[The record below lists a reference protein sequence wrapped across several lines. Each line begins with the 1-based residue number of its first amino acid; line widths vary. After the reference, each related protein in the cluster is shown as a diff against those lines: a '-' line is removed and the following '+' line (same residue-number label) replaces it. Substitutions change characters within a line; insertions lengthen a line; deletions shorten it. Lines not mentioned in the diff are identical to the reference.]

1 MPLRSPLYS
10 QRSLV
15 LTLVALL
22 GAGFLATSF
31 LSYYASRASIRDN
44 IVNTELPL
52 TSDTVYSEIQ
62 KDLVRP
68 ILISSMMAR
77 DTFMRDWVVNGEKDS
92 DQMTRYL
99 NEVMTH
105 YGAYTAFFVSN
116 TSLTYYHA
124 KGVLKQVKATE
135 ARDAWYF
142 RVRDMKG
149 PYEINVD
156 PDLANKDDLTFF
168 INYKVYDY
176 NDRFIGAA
184 GVGLTVDAV
193 IKLIDKYQQRYQ
205 RSVYFVDNFG
215 RLVLTGAEGG
225 PQGARIGQKLGELD
239 SMKDLVSR
247 LPQPHSGSYEYSVQG
262 QGHFL
267 NVRFIPEL
275 NWYLFV
281 DKREDSAL
289 GEIRQSL
296 YLNLLICLLV
306 TLTVLALLNRAIKRY
321 QDKIQAQ
328 AILDSLTELPNRRG
342 FDLLAAQAMHEARRE
357 PKPLTAL
364 LLDLD
369 HFKTL
374 NDTYGHLAG
383 DQVLIGFARDLESCL
398 RHSDIVCRWGGEE
411 FIVLLKDT
419 DGKTGLMIAEKIRQH
434 VEQQRYAYNDKAL
447 QLTVSIGLTTLQA
460 DDTLHSLLS
469 RADHAMYRAKQTGRN
484 RTCVEK
490 SHSSY
495 EPV

>member
-1 MPLRSPLYS
+1 MPLHSPLYS

-15 LTLVALL
+15 LTLIALL

-44 IVNTELPL
+44 IINTELPL

-68 ILISSMMAR
+68 ILISSMMSR
-77 DTFMRDWVVNGEKDS
+77 DTFMRDWVVNGEQDPEK
-92 DQMTRYL
+92 MTRYL

-135 ARDAWYF
+135 PRDTWYF
-142 RVRDMKG
+142 RVRDMAD

-156 PDLANKDDLTFF
+156 PDLANKDNLTFF

-176 NDRFIGAA
+176 NNRFIGAA

-205 RSVYFVDNFG
+205 RSVFFVDKFG

-225 PQGARIGQKLGELD
+225 PEGARIGRTLGELD
-239 SMKDLVSR
+239 SMKDLVSQ
-247 LPQPHSGSYEYSVQG
+247 LPKPHSGSYEYSVRD

-281 DKREDSAL
+281 DKREDGDLSEL
-289 GEIRQSL
+289 RQSL
-296 YLNLLICLLV
+296 YLNLLICLIV
-306 TLTVLALLNRAIKRY
+306 TLIVLALLNRVIKRY
-321 QDKIQAQ
+321 QGKIQAQ

-342 FDLLAAQAMHEARRE
+342 FDLLAAQAMHEAQRE

-369 HFKTL
+369 HFKVL

-419 DGKTGLMIAEKIRQH
+419 DGETGLMVAEKIRQH
-434 VEQQRYAYNDKAL
+434 VEQQRYAYNDNAL
-447 QLTVSIGLTTLQA
+447 QLTVSIGLTTLQT
-460 DDTLHSLLS
+460 DDTLHTLLS
-469 RADHAMYRAKQTGRN
+469 RADHAMYRAKQAGRN
-484 RTCVEK
+484 RTCVEMP
-490 SHSSY
+490 HSSY
-495 EPV
+495 E

>member
-1 MPLRSPLYS
+1 MPLRSSLYS

-15 LTLVALL
+15 LTLIALL

-31 LSYYASRASIRDN
+31 LSYYASRASIRDS

-68 ILISSMMAR
+68 ILISSMMSR
-77 DTFMRDWVVNGEKDS
+77 DTFMRDWVVNGEQDPEK
-92 DQMTRYL
+92 MTRYL

-135 ARDAWYF
+135 PRDAWYF
-142 RVRDMKG
+142 RVRDMAD

-156 PDLANKDDLTFF
+156 PDLANQDNLTFF

-176 NDRFIGAA
+176 NNRFIGAA

-225 PQGARIGQKLGELD
+225 PQGAKIGQRLGELD
-239 SMKDLVSR
+239 SMKSLVSQ
-247 LPQPHSGSYEYSVQG
+247 LPKPHSGSYEYSAQG

-281 DKREDSAL
+281 DKREDGAL
-289 GEIRQSL
+289 SEIRQSL
-296 YLNLLICLLV
+296 YLNLLICLIV
-306 TLTVLALLNRAIKRY
+306 TLIVLALLNRVIKRY
-321 QDKIQAQ
+321 QGKIQAQ

-342 FDLLAAQAMHEARRE
+342 FDLLAAQAMHEALRE

-369 HFKTL
+369 HFKAL

-419 DGKTGLMIAEKIRQH
+419 DGETGLMVAEKIRRH
-434 VEQQRYAYNDKAL
+434 IEQQRYAYNDKAL
-447 QLTVSIGLTTLQA
+447 QLTVSIGLTTLQT
-460 DDTLHSLLS
+460 DDTLHTLLS
-469 RADHAMYRAKQTGRN
+469 RADHAMYRAKQAGRN

-490 SHSSY
+490 PHSSY
-495 EPV
+495 AYP

>member
-135 ARDAWYF
+135 PRDAWYF
-142 RVRDMKG
+142 RVRDMKD

-156 PDLANKDDLTFF
+156 PDLANKDNLTFF
-168 INYKVYDY
+168 INYKVHDY

-239 SMKDLVSR
+239 SMKDLVNR
-247 LPQPHSGSYEYSVQG
+247 LPKPHSGSYEYSVQG

-306 TLTVLALLNRAIKRY
+306 TLIVLVLLNQVIKRF
-321 QDKIQAQ
+321 QEKIQAQ
-328 AILDSLTELPNRRG
+328 ATLDSLTELPNRRG
-342 FDLLAAQAMHEARRE
+342 FDLLAVQAMHEARRE

-369 HFKTL
+369 HFKAL

-434 VEQQRYAYNDKAL
+434 VEQQRYAYNGQAL
-447 QLTVSIGLTTLQA
+447 QVSVSIGLTTLQP

-469 RADHAMYRAKQTGRN
+469 RADHAMYRAKQSGRN
-484 RTCVEK
+484 RTCVEM
-490 SHSSY
+490 SHSIH
-495 EPV
+495 EPA

>member
-135 ARDAWYF
+135 PRDAWYF
-142 RVRDMKG
+142 RVRDMKD

-156 PDLANKDDLTFF
+156 PDLANKDNLTFF

-176 NDRFIGAA
+176 NSRFIGAA

-225 PQGARIGQKLGELD
+225 PQGAHIGQKLSELD

-247 LPQPHSGSYEYSVQG
+247 LPKPHSGSYEYSVQG

-306 TLTVLALLNRAIKRY
+306 TLIVLALLNRVIKRY

-369 HFKTL
+369 HFKAL

-434 VEQQRYAYNDKAL
+434 VEQQRYAYNSKAL
-447 QLTVSIGLTTLQA
+447 HVTVSIGLTTQQP

-490 SHSSY
+490 PHSSY
-495 EPV
+495 EPA

>member
-1 MPLRSPLYS
+1 MQLRSPLYS

-44 IVNTELPL
+44 IVNTEL
-52 TSDTVYSEIQ
+52 
-62 KDLVRP
+62 
-68 ILISSMMAR
+68 
-77 DTFMRDWVVNGEKDS
+77 
-92 DQMTRYL
+92 
-99 NEVMTH
+99 
-105 YGAYTAFFVSN
+105 
-116 TSLTYYHA
+116 
-124 KGVLKQVKATE
+124 
-135 ARDAWYF
+135 
-142 RVRDMKG
+142 
-149 PYEINVD
+149 
-156 PDLANKDDLTFF
+156 KDDLTFF

-215 RLVLTGAEGG
+215 R
-225 PQGARIGQKLGELD
+225 
-239 SMKDLVSR
+239 
-247 LPQPHSGSYEYSVQG
+247 
-262 QGHFL
+262 
-267 NVRFIPEL
+267 
-275 NWYLFV
+275 
-281 DKREDSAL
+281 
-289 GEIRQSL
+289 
-296 YLNLLICLLV
+296 
-306 TLTVLALLNRAIKRY
+306 
-321 QDKIQAQ
+321 
-328 AILDSLTELPNRRG
+328 
-342 FDLLAAQAMHEARRE
+342 
-357 PKPLTAL
+357 
-364 LLDLD
+364 
-369 HFKTL
+369 
-374 NDTYGHLAG
+374 LAG

-447 QLTVSIGLTTLQA
+447 QLTVSIGLTTLQP

-490 SHSSY
+490 SHSIY

>member
-124 KGVLKQVKATE
+124 KGVLKQVKASE
-135 ARDAWYF
+135 PRDAWYF
-142 RVRDMKG
+142 RVRDMKD

-156 PDLANKDDLTFF
+156 PDLANKDNLTFF

-215 RLVLTGAEGG
+215 RLVLTGVEGG
-225 PQGARIGQKLGELD
+225 PQGARIGQQLGELD

-247 LPQPHSGSYEYSVQG
+247 LPKPHSGSYEYSVQG

-306 TLTVLALLNRAIKRY
+306 TVIVLALLNRVIKRF

-328 AILDSLTELPNRRG
+328 ATLDSLTELPNRRG

-369 HFKTL
+369 HFKAL

-434 VEQQRYAYNDKAL
+434 VEQQRHAYHDKAL
-447 QLTVSIGLTTLQA
+447 QLTVSIGLTILQP

-469 RADHAMYRAKQTGRN
+469 RADHAMYRAKQSGRN
-484 RTCVEK
+484 RTCVEI
-490 SHSSY
+490 SHSVH
-495 EPV
+495 EPA

>member
-15 LTLVALL
+15 LTLIALL

-68 ILISSMMAR
+68 ILISSMMSR
-77 DTFMRDWVVNGEKDS
+77 DTFMRDWVVNGEHDP

-105 YGAYTAFFVSN
+105 YGAYTAFFISN
-116 TSLTYYHA
+116 SSLTYYHA
-124 KGVLKQVKATE
+124 KGVLKQIKIDE
-135 ARDAWYF
+135 PRDAWYF
-142 RVRDMKG
+142 RVRDMKE

-156 PDLANKDDLTFF
+156 PDMANKDNLTFF

-225 PQGARIGQKLGELD
+225 PQGAKIGQSLAELD
-239 SMKDLVSR
+239 SMKSLVSQ
-247 LPQPHSGSYEYSVQG
+247 LPKPHSGSYEYSVQG

-281 DKREDSAL
+281 DKREDGAL
-289 GEIRQSL
+289 SEIRQSL

-306 TLTVLALLNRAIKRY
+306 TLIVLALLNRVIKRY

-328 AILDSLTELPNRRG
+328 ATLDTLTELPNRRG
-342 FDLLAAQAMHEARRE
+342 FDLLAAQAMHEAQRE

-369 HFKTL
+369 HFKVL

-383 DQVLIGFARDLESCL
+383 DQVLIGFARDLQSCL
-398 RHSDIVCRWGGEE
+398 RHADIVCRWGGEE

-419 DGKTGLMIAEKIRQH
+419 DGETGLKVAEKIRQH
-434 VEQQRYAYNDKAL
+434 VKTQRYAYNDQAL
-447 QLTVSIGLTTLQA
+447 QLTVSIGLTTLQP
-460 DDTLHSLLS
+460 DDTLHTLLS
-469 RADHAMYRAKQTGRN
+469 RADHAMYRAKQSGRN

-495 EPV
+495 E

>member
-15 LTLVALL
+15 LTLIALL

-68 ILISSMMAR
+68 ILISSMMSR
-77 DTFMRDWVVNGEKDS
+77 DTFMRDWVVNGEHDP

-105 YGAYTAFFVSN
+105 YGAYTAFFISN
-116 TSLTYYHA
+116 SSLTYYHA
-124 KGVLKQVKATE
+124 KGVLKQVKIDE
-135 ARDAWYF
+135 PRDAWYF
-142 RVRDMKG
+142 RVRDMKE

-156 PDLANKDDLTFF
+156 PDLANKDNLTFF

-176 NDRFIGAA
+176 DGRFIGAA

-205 RSVYFVDNFG
+205 RSVYFVDTFG

-225 PQGARIGQKLGELD
+225 PEGARAGRSLGDLD
-239 SMKDLVSR
+239 SMKSLVSQ
-247 LPQPHSGSYEYSVQG
+247 LPKPHSGSYEYSVHG

-267 NVRFIPEL
+267 NVRIIPEL

-281 DKREDSAL
+281 DKREDGAL
-289 GEIRQSL
+289 SEIRQSL

-306 TLTVLALLNRAIKRY
+306 TSIVLVLLNRVIKRY
-321 QDKIQAQ
+321 QGKIQAQ

-342 FDLLAAQAMHEARRE
+342 FDLLAAQAMHEAQRE

-369 HFKTL
+369 HFKVL
-374 NDTYGHLAG
+374 NDTHGHLAG

-419 DGKTGLMIAEKIRQH
+419 DGETGQKIAEKIRQH
-434 VEQQRYAYNDKAL
+434 VEKQRYAYDGKEL
-447 QLTVSIGLTTLQA
+447 QLTVSIGLTTLQP
-460 DDTLHSLLS
+460 DETLHTLLS
-469 RADHAMYRAKQTGRN
+469 RADHAMYRAKQAGRN
-484 RTCVEK
+484 RTCVEMP
-490 SHSSY
+490 HSVY
-495 EPV
+495 D

>member
-135 ARDAWYF
+135 PRDAWYF
-142 RVRDMKG
+142 RVRDMKD

-156 PDLANKDDLTFF
+156 PDLANKDNLTFF
-168 INYKVYDY
+168 INYKVHDY

-239 SMKDLVSR
+239 GMKDLVNR
-247 LPQPHSGSYEYSVQG
+247 LPKPHSGSYEYSVQG

-306 TLTVLALLNRAIKRY
+306 TLTVLVLLNQVIKRL

-328 AILDSLTELPNRRG
+328 ATLDSLTELPNRRG
-342 FDLLAAQAMHEARRE
+342 FDLLAIQAMHEARRE
-357 PKPLTAL
+357 PKPLSAL

-369 HFKTL
+369 RFKVL

-383 DQVLIGFARDLESCL
+383 DQVLNGFAQDLKSCL
-398 RHSDIVCRWGGEE
+398 RHADIVCRWGGEE

-419 DGKTGLMIAEKIRQH
+419 DGQTGLIIAEKIRRY
-434 VEQQRYAYNDKAL
+434 VEQQSYTYNGQIL
-447 QLTVSIGLTTLQA
+447 RVTVSIGLTTLQP
-460 DDTLHSLLS
+460 DDTLHTLLS
-469 RADHAMYRAKQTGRN
+469 RADHAMYRAKQSGRN
-484 RTCVEK
+484 RTCVEMA
-490 SHSSY
+490 HSIH
-495 EPV
+495 EPA

>member
-44 IVNTELPL
+44 IVKTELPL

-68 ILISSMMAR
+68 ILISSMMSR
-77 DTFMRDWVVNGEKDS
+77 DTFMRDWVVNGERDA

-105 YGAYTAFFVSN
+105 YGAYTAFFVSDA
-116 TSLTYYHA
+116 SLTYYHA

-135 ARDAWYF
+135 PRDAWYF
-142 RVRDMKG
+142 RVRDMKD

-156 PDLANKDDLTFF
+156 PDLANKDNLTVF

-176 NDRFIGAA
+176 NNRFIGAA

-205 RSVYFVDNFG
+205 RSVYFVDTFG

-225 PQGARIGQKLGELD
+225 PQGARAGQTLGELD
-239 SMKDLVSR
+239 SMENLVSQ
-247 LPQPHSGSYEYSVQG
+247 LPKPHGGSYEYSGQD

-281 DKREDSAL
+281 DKREDGDLSD
-289 GEIRQSL
+289 IRRSL
-296 YLNLLICLLV
+296 YLNLLICLVV
-306 TLTVLALLNRAIKRY
+306 TLTVLVLLNQVIKRF
-321 QDKIQAQ
+321 QGKIQAQ
-328 AILDSLTELPNRRG
+328 ATLDSLTELPNRRG
-342 FDLLAAQAMHEARRE
+342 FDLLAAQAMHEAQRE

-369 HFKTL
+369 HFKAL

-383 DQVLIGFARDLESCL
+383 DQVLIGFARNLESCL

-419 DGKTGLMIAEKIRQH
+419 DGETGLKIAEKIRHH
-434 VEQQRYAYNDKAL
+434 VEQQRYAYNNSTL

-460 DDTLHSLLS
+460 DDTLHTLLS
-469 RADHAMYRAKQTGRN
+469 RADHAMYRAKQSGRN
-484 RTCVEK
+484 RTCVEMP
-490 SHSSY
+490 HSSY
-495 EPV
+495 EPA

>member
-1 MPLRSPLYS
+1 MPHRSALYS

-15 LTLVALL
+15 LTLIALL
-22 GAGFLATSF
+22 GAGFLATSL

-68 ILISSMMAR
+68 ILISSMMSR
-77 DTFMRDWVVNGEKDS
+77 DTFMRDWVVNGEQNPE
-92 DQMTRYL
+92 QMTRYL

-116 TSLTYYHA
+116 STLTYYHA
-124 KGVLKQVKATE
+124 KGVLKQIKVE
-135 ARDAWYF
+135 EPRDAWYF
-142 RVRDMKG
+142 RVRDMKD

-156 PDLANKDDLTFF
+156 PDLANKDNLTFF

-176 NDRFIGAA
+176 HDRFIGAA

-205 RSVYFVDNFG
+205 RSVYFVDTFG

-225 PQGARIGQKLGELD
+225 PEGAHIGQSLGEIE
-239 SMKDLVSR
+239 SMKSLVSQ
-247 LPQPHSGSYEYSVQG
+247 LPKPHSGSYEYSAEG

-281 DKREDSAL
+281 DKREDGAL
-289 GEIRQSL
+289 SEIRQSL

-306 TLTVLALLNRAIKRY
+306 TLSVLALLNRVIKRY
-321 QDKIQAQ
+321 QRKIQAQ
-328 AILDSLTELPNRRG
+328 ATLDSLTELPNRRG
-342 FDLLAAQAMHEARRE
+342 FDLLAAQALHEAQRE
-357 PKPLTAL
+357 TKPLTAL
-364 LLDLD
+364 LIDLD
-369 HFKTL
+369 HFKAL
-374 NDTYGHLAG
+374 NDTYGHMAG
-383 DQVLIGFARDLESCL
+383 DQVLIGFARDLQSCL
-398 RHSDIVCRWGGEE
+398 RHADIVCRWGGEE

-419 DGKTGLMIAEKIRQH
+419 DGDTGQNIAEKIRQH
-434 VEQQRYAYNDKAL
+434 VEKQEYAYNGHTL
-447 QLTVSIGLTTLQA
+447 NLTVSIGATTLQR

-484 RTCVEK
+484 RTCVEMP
-490 SHSSY
+490 HSTY
-495 EPV
+495 A

>member
-1 MPLRSPLYS
+1 MPLHSPLYS

-15 LTLVALL
+15 LTLIALL

-31 LSYYASRASIRDN
+31 LSYYASRASIRDS

-68 ILISSMMAR
+68 ILISSMMSR
-77 DTFMRDWVVNGEKDS
+77 DTFMRDWVVNGEQDAEK
-92 DQMTRYL
+92 MTRYL

-124 KGVLKQVKATE
+124 KGVLKQVKSTE
-135 ARDAWYF
+135 PRDAWYF
-142 RVRDMKG
+142 RVRDMAD

-156 PDLANKDDLTFF
+156 PDLANKDNLTFF

-176 NDRFIGAA
+176 NNRFIGAA

-225 PQGARIGQKLGELD
+225 PQGAHIGQKLGDLD
-239 SMKDLVSR
+239 YMKDLVSQ
-247 LPQPHSGSYEYSVQG
+247 LPKPHSGSYEYSVQG

-281 DKREDSAL
+281 DKREDGAL
-289 GEIRQSL
+289 SEIRQSL

-306 TLTVLALLNRAIKRY
+306 TLIVLLLLNRVIKRY
-321 QDKIQAQ
+321 QGKIQAQ
-328 AILDSLTELPNRRG
+328 ATLDSLTELPNRRG
-342 FDLLAAQAMHEARRE
+342 FDLLAAQAMLEARRE
-357 PKPLTAL
+357 PKPLTAM

-369 HFKTL
+369 HFKAL

-419 DGKTGLMIAEKIRQH
+419 DGETGLMIAEKIRQH
-434 VEQQRYAYNDKAL
+434 VEQQRYAYDGKEL
-447 QLTVSIGLTTLQA
+447 QLTVSIGLTTLQV
-460 DDTLHSLLS
+460 DETLHTLLS
-469 RADHAMYRAKQTGRN
+469 RADHAMYRAKQAGRN
-484 RTCVEK
+484 RTCVEMP
-490 SHSSY
+490 HSSY
-495 EPV
+495 E